1 MGVKLKKLIES
12 TFIPLTEIKG
22 CKVAVDGMNMLFQI
36 LYNPYQ
42 MAQKLPDIFYM
53 DSTRRVITHLYGWLQ
68 KVNQFYKA
76 NVFPVIVFDG
86 KPDPYKRLTTKDYA
100 RDYLAVKKKYERAIN
115 DGDYLSAK
123 KFALSKSF
131 MFINCIHESKQI
143 LESCGVPV
151 IMAPSEAEAQC
162 VSLQKEG
169 LVDYVVSNDFDVMM
183 YGSPK
188 IIRKITFQSR
198 KKVKGKWISYKPNI
212 EVIKTF
218 ENLDRLGISLNQ
230 LIDLSILVGN
240 DYYPGVKKIGPM
252 KALQSIKYFKNLERI
267 MKKHP
272 HLFGNISL
280 QKIQRIRE
288 MFQSPEVIKKPKIK
302 QHPLNLNGLRRLLL
316 SNHKLNSE
324 RVERRLKGLERRYK
338 IMAKNWDFEMEKLV
352 YERDNKTNKFLQRQ
366 LDRAKKKVPDS
377 FVPKLEFTSAV
388 NYKKAKSKSKSRR
401 KSRTQQKI
409 YHKKLILK
417 TKKPRN

>member
-1 MGVKLKKLIES
+1 MGVKLKKLVES
-12 TFIPLTEIKG
+12 SFIPLSEIKG
-22 CKVAVDGMNMLFQI
+22 CKVAIDGMNMLFQI

-53 DSTRRVITHLYGWLQ
+53 DSTQRVITHLYGWLQ

-76 NVFPVIVFDG
+76 NIFPVVIFDG

-100 RDYLAVKKKYERAIN
+100 RDYLAVKKKYKRAIEN
-115 DGDYLSAK
+115 GDYQNAK

-131 MFINCIHESKQI
+131 MFINCIHESKRL
-143 LESCGVPV
+143 LENCGVPV

-212 EVIKTF
+212 ELIETF
-218 ENLDRLGISLNQ
+218 KNLERMEIELNQ

-252 KALQSIKYFKNLERI
+252 KALQSVKYFKNLERI

-272 HLFGNISL
+272 HLFANISM
-280 QKIQRIRE
+280 QKIERIRE
-288 MFQSPEVIKKPKIK
+288 MFKYPEVIKKPKIK
-302 QHPLNLNGLRRLLL
+302 PHPLNINGLRQLLL
-316 SNHKLNSE
+316 NDHKLNSE
-324 RVERRLKGLERRYK
+324 RVEKRLIVLEKRYK
-338 IMAKNWDFEMEKLV
+338 KMAKNWDVEIEKLV
-352 YERDNKTNKFLQRQ
+352 YDRDLKTNKFLQRQ
-366 LDRAKKKVPDS
+366 LDRAKKKIPDS
-377 FVPKLEFTSAV
+377 FNPKLEFVSAV
-388 NYKKAKSKSKSRR
+388 SLSKSKSKR
-401 KSRTQQKI
+401 KI
-409 YHKKLILK
+409 K
-417 TKKPRN
+417 TKQKKIL

>member
-1 MGVKLKKLIES
+1 MGVNLKKLIES
-12 TFIPLTEIKG
+12 TSVPITEIKG

-42 MAQKLPDIFYM
+42 MAQKLPEIFYM
-53 DSTRRVITHLYGWLQ
+53 DSTQRVITHLYGWLQ

-76 NVFPVIVFDG
+76 NIFPVVVFDG

-100 RDYLAVKKKYERAIN
+100 RDYLAVKKKYERAIEIGN
-115 DGDYLSAK
+115 YQNAK
-123 KFALSKSF
+123 NFALSKSF
-131 MFINCIHESKQI
+131 MFINCIHESKQL
-143 LESCGVPV
+143 LESCGIPV

-198 KKVKGKWISYKPNI
+198 KKVKGRWISYKPNV

-218 ENLDRLGISLNQ
+218 ENLGRLEINLNQ

-240 DYYPGVKKIGPM
+240 DYYPGVKKIGPK

-267 MKKHP
+267 MNKHP
-272 HLFGNISL
+272 HLFSNISL
-280 QKIQRIRE
+280 QKILRIRE
-288 MFQSPEVIKKPKIK
+288 MFQSPEVIKRPKIK
-302 QHPLNLNGLRRLLL
+302 PHPLNLDGLRKFLL
-316 SNHKLNSE
+316 HDHRLNSE
-324 RVERRLKGLERRYK
+324 RVEKRLSRLEKRHK
-338 IMAKNWDFEMEKLV
+338 IFAKKWDFEIEKLV
-352 YERDNKTNKFLQRQ
+352 YERDIKTNKFLQRH

-377 FVPKLEFTSAV
+377 FVPKLEFIPAV
-388 NYKKAKSKSKSRR
+388 SLTKSKSRSKR
-401 KSRTQQKI
+401 KTKTK
-409 YHKKLILK
+409 HKKLILK
-417 TKKPRN
+417 S